1 MLKELKN
8 EGENYTCKYE
18 VILWDNFGLDKPD
31 MQKFFSYGA
40 GFRAWFVLQ
49 HLYGYKPFVTKM
61 AFNKEFK
68 GTISE
73 GREERRAEQKS
84 KEIAR
89 QKKIEDIKFKTR
101 RRGWE
106 Y

>member
-1 MLKELKN
+1 MALFKN
-8 EGENYTCKYE
+8 DGENYTCKYE

-31 MQKFFSYGA
+31 MTKFFSYGA

-68 GTISE
+68 GTINE
-73 GREERRAEQKS
+73 GREERLINQKGEETA
-84 KEIAR
+84 KE
-89 QKKIEDIKFKTR
+89 KK
-101 RRGWE
+101 
-106 Y
+106 